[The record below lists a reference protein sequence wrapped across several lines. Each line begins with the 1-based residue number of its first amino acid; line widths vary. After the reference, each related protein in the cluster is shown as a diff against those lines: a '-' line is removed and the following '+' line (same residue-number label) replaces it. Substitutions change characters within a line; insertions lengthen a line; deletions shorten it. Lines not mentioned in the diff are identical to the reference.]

1 MARIRRG
8 SGVREQDLV
17 ARAKSLSER
26 VDGLLPRLTP
36 DCPTERFDRLREEL
50 EEVRAA
56 ADDERRI
63 ERFSR
68 HGDPI
73 ARAYAGLLK
82 FALEPTTPVVVSFSV
97 PDGEVSY
104 VALARTTRE
113 AEVAVQQS
121 DDPTRLL
128 LGYVDWARKGFHFFA
143 TRRTLWCTGRSPRPP
158 PDFLSERVGE
168 LPYRLIEDP
177 THHRL
182 DCSHLAAGEARP
194 FLEVGWPGAERSFRV
209 CRRCAKADR
218 HLLSSLSD
226 GAIVPDPSSEFVVSA
241 FLNVR
246 CQGGEEC
253 VHARL
258 PDLPRSLLKR
268 YELGR
273 LSDGQLLDEY
283 VAELK
288 PRIERADRPTFVA
301 GGICYG
307 NRRSEFLDA
316 LGATP
321 VERRALEEVLAG
333 ERGYFEVDEPSASR
347 ALERLWTEHAEEIV
361 GAIVPDPEEA
371 RRLVEEA
378 RNAPGRVA
386 EILKRAQRRNEEREV
401 LEALPR
407 YQRLAREA
415 GWVDRIAR
423 EHRTRGD
430 AGAERAILQSLPREG
445 KERGLAY
452 GLLLALGRGS
462 AHAWQFSPTEREFGQ
477 SLEPQARALLRA
489 PADGYHAALARLLE
503 TAGVVDWGILDAPEP
518 PPTVPGTGAVEKYK
532 G

>member
-17 ARAKSLSER
+17 ARAKALRER
-26 VDGLLPRLTP
+26 VEALLPKLTS

-56 ADDERRI
+56 ADDEKRI
-63 ERFSR
+63 EKLSR
-68 HGDPI
+68 HGDPL
-73 ARAYAGLLK
+73 ARAYAGLLRY
-82 FALEPTTPVVVSFSV
+82 ALEPTTPVVVSFPV

-104 VALARTTRE
+104 VALARAPRE

-121 DDPTRLL
+121 EDPTRLL

-143 TRRTLWCTGRSPRPP
+143 TRRVLWCTGRSPRPP
-158 PDFLSERVGE
+158 PDFLSERIAD

-177 THHRL
+177 SHRWL
-182 DCSHLAAGEARP
+182 LCAHLSAGESRP
-194 FLEVGWPGAERSFRV
+194 YVEVGWPGAERTFRV
-209 CRRCAKADR
+209 CRKCAKADR

-226 GAIVPDPSSEFVVSA
+226 GAVVPDPSSEFVVSA
-241 FLNVR
+241 ALNVR

-258 PDLPRSLLKR
+258 PELPRGLLKR

-273 LSDGQLLDEY
+273 FSDGQLLDEY
-283 VAELK
+283 LAELR
-288 PRIERADRPTFVA
+288 PRIERPDRPTFVA
-301 GGICYG
+301 GGVCFG
-307 NRRSEFLDA
+307 EDRSAFLDA
-316 LGATP
+316 LGATA
-321 VERRALEEVLAG
+321 VERRALEEVLAS

-347 ALERLWTEHAEEIV
+347 ALERLWAEHAEEIV
-361 GAIVPDPEEA
+361 GAIVPDPDEA

-378 RNAPGRVA
+378 RGAPGRVA
-386 EILKRAQRRNEEREV
+386 EILKRAQRRNEERE
-401 LEALPR
+401 LLDALPR

-415 GWVDRIAR
+415 EWVDRIAR
-423 EHRTRGD
+423 EHRTRGA
-430 AGAERAILQSLPREG
+430 AGAERTILLSLPREG

-452 GLLLALGRGS
+452 GLLIALGRGN

-477 SLEPQARALLRA
+477 SLETLARELFAA
-489 PADGYHAALARLLE
+489 PAAGYHAALARLLE
-503 TAGVVDWGILDAPEP
+503 RAGVVDWGTVAPPDP
-518 PPTVPGTGAVEKYK
+518 PSTK